1 MLQVD
6 GTPPPPRLDA
16 PRGSAA
22 AAPAA
27 ASPSFEAASTR
38 HARVAFGGPTLRLHR
53 APRMEM
59 PPAPRPLTMKRYAA
73 AARIARVRGAR
84 AWPPGCPHT
93 CIPARVLGVRW
104 QLHGA
109 LGGCSGGRQVAS
121 EAGCL
126 GGHSGA
132 APREAQ
138 EHEQRTASGLPRAHV
153 TKHIRAARNARD
165 VTRRRCNSEGTHD
178 GCVGDGVCV
187 CVRAARSAAGG
198 RAGPSVGRRAP
209 GRAPRT
215 RTDRDERE
223 HKKGLCAGE
232 RGAGCALLPFTVKCS
247 GCAEWVR
254 RRRMARTGLRCVRGA
269 SAPEKSRQSAAL
281 FARAC
286 PSDVAACC
294 EGRVRVCAPS
304 RVRVN

>member
-138 EHEQRTASGLPRAHV
+138 EHGTAHSFWPAARARHETHLQHATHATSHAASATARARTTAVSATVSVSAPHGAPRAGGRGRRSGAALRGGRRARARTAMSENAKKVSARASGG
-153 TKHIRAARNARD
+153 RAAR
-165 VTRRRCNSEGTHD
+165 C
-178 GCVGDGVCV
+178 
-187 CVRAARSAAGG
+187 
-198 RAGPSVGRRAP
+198 
-209 GRAPRT
+209 
-215 RTDRDERE
+215 
-223 HKKGLCAGE
+223 
-232 RGAGCALLPFTVKCS
+232 F
-247 GCAEWVR
+247 
-254 RRRMARTGLRCVRGA
+254 
-269 SAPEKSRQSAAL
+269 
-281 FARAC
+281 
-286 PSDVAACC
+286 
-294 EGRVRVCAPS
+294 PS
-304 RVRVN
+304 R

>member
-153 TKHIRAARNARD
+153 TKHICSTQRTRRHTPPVQQRGHARRLC
-165 VTRRRCNSEGTHD
+165 RRRCLCPRRTE
-178 GCVGDGVCV
+178 
-187 CVRAARSAAGG
+187 RRG
-198 RAGPSVGRRAP
+198 RAGGAVS
-209 GRAPRT
+209 RAPRS
-215 RTDRDERE
+215 
-223 HKKGLCAGE
+223 GV
-232 RGAGCALLPFTVKCS
+232 GAAHAHGP
-247 GCAEWVR
+247 R
-254 RRRMARTGLRCVRGA
+254 
-269 SAPEKSRQSAAL
+269 
-281 FARAC
+281 
-286 PSDVAACC
+286 
-294 EGRVRVCAPS
+294 
-304 RVRVN
+304 